1 MSHHTVQDAMT
12 SNPSAITPETSAR
25 EAAQLMKSEDTGVV
39 PIVDGGKVVGV
50 ITDRDIA
57 LRIVGEGGNPDSG
70 VGQIA
75 ATQLVT
81 VDPQQSLEEAARLM
95 GEHQVRRLPVV
106 EEDGRLVGILSQ
118 KDIADAGHDV
128 LTGEVVEEIS
138 K

>member
-12 SNPSAITPETSAR
+12 SNPSAITPDTSAR

-57 LRIVGEGGNPDSG
+57 LRIVGEGGSPDSA

-75 ATQLVT
+75 SKQLVT

-128 LTGEVVEEIS
+128 LTGEVVEKIS
-138 K
+138 Q